1 VFDRGGAVDV
11 CALVASVRC
20 NYDAHM
26 MTMSVSVDEQ
36 ILAID
41 VGATNM
47 KFCHVDP
54 DGKLLETVRRR
65 RTNYPCTPARLVDV
79 LAARIE
85 RSACSQVGV
94 GFPGE
99 LSDGF
104 VTNPANLA
112 RPGGIT
118 TEVDPQ
124 LDRAWRGFAL
134 EDKLRMATGRD
145 VRVVNDAAL
154 AAFGCCIGSGT
165 ELVLTLGTG
174 MGLAYEIDGQLQEVR
189 CVGFELF
196 LDARTYDQAIGE
208 RSRAE
213 DEVRWRSWLALA
225 VVGLALEFGATTV
238 HLAGGNAK
246 RLALNTFADL
256 ASAVVIHGNDAS
268 LHGVTKL
275 FYN

>member
-1 VFDRGGAVDV
+1 MR
-11 CALVASVRC
+11 
-20 NYDAHM
+20 M
-26 MTMSVSVDEQ
+26 MTTSVSLDEQ

-41 VGATNM
+41 VGATNT

-54 DGKLLETVRRR
+54 DGTLLETVRRQ
-65 RTNYPCTPARLVDV
+65 RTNYPCTPDRLVDV
-79 LAARIE
+79 LATRIE
-85 RSACSQVGV
+85 RSASSRVGV

-99 LSDGF
+99 LIDGH

-118 TEVDPQ
+118 TEIDQQ
-124 LDRAWRGFAL
+124 LDRAWRGFELQAV
-134 EDKLRMATGRD
+134 LRIATGRD
-145 VRVVNDAAL
+145 VRVVNDATL
-154 AAFGCCIGSGT
+154 AAFGCCTGSGT

-174 MGLAYEIDGQLQEVR
+174 MGLACEIDGQLQDVR
-189 CVGFELF
+189 CVGFESF
-196 LDARTYDQAIGE
+196 LDARTYDQALGE

-213 DEVRWRSWLALA
+213 DEARWRTWLGLA
-225 VVGLALEFGATTV
+225 VVGLALEFDAMTV

-256 ASAVVIHGNDAS
+256 AVPVVIHGNDAS
-268 LHGVTKL
+268 LHGVAKL